1 MVDPR
6 NGNDAVSREINDRI
20 RISHDRRD
28 GVVTLRVE
36 SSGDTFDLSVEQA
49 RKIAY
54 GLLAK
59 ANVVDAARLRRQR
72 RHLRLVRG

>member
-1 MVDPR
+1 MKPT
-6 NGNDAVSREINDRI
+6 NDRI
-20 RISHDRRD
+20 RISHDRKD

-59 ANVVDAARLRRQR
+59 ANVVDVARVRRQR